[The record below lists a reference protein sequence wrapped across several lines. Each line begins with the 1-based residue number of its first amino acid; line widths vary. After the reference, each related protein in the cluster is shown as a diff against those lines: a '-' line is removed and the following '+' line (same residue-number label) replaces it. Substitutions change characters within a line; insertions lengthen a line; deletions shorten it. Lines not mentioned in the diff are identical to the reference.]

1 MSNIKI
7 VYEDDFIIVAN
18 KPPGLLTVPTPK
30 KEKYTLSSLLKAY
43 PAHRLDRDTSG
54 LIILAKAKGARD
66 FLIAEFKR
74 RAVKKRY
81 IAFVQGKL
89 SKVKGVITGY
99 LRDNPFQK
107 PKLARTEYK
116 VLECKEG
123 FSVVEVIPVTGR
135 TNQIR
140 IQFKQ
145 IGHPLVGERRFAF
158 AKDFKVKFRRTA
170 LHSAEIE
177 FIHPQSH
184 KLMAF
189 NLPLAEDMQ
198 KFLEK

>member
-18 KPPGLLTVPTPK
+18 KPPGLLTVPTPR
-30 KEKYTLSSLLKAY
+30 KEKHTLSSLLKAY

-54 LIILAKAKGARD
+54 LIILAKNKGARD
-66 FLIAEFKR
+66 FLMGEFKR
-74 RAVKKRY
+74 RKVKKRY
-81 IAFVQGKL
+81 VAFAQGKL
-89 SKVKGVITGY
+89 AKPKGVITGY
-99 LRDNPFQK
+99 LRDNPFEK

-116 VLECKEG
+116 VLEYKEG
-123 FSVVEVIPVTGR
+123 FSVVEVTPVTGR

-170 LHSAEIE
+170 LHSSGIE
-177 FIHPQSH
+177 FIHPQSR
-184 KLMAF
+184 KLLSF